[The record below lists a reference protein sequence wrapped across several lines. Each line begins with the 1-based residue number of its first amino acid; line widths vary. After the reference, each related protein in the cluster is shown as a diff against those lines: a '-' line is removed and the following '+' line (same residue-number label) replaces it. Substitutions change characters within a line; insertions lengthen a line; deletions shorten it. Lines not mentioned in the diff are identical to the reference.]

1 MKTTIPS
8 TIAPSLIAGLNHAA
22 LVTSDAAA
30 LAEFYCDVFGA
41 TALPVPAPPG
51 SGSALLIQFSD
62 SCGLAVV
69 ETPGSDSPRR
79 LLERTPPRTPRPHR
93 PRRRDTG
100 RVGTGSVPFV
110 ARGASDGII
119 NDYGAMLSV
128 HFTDP
133 DGMAS
138 EVCWMRAS
146 VTAGLHPPRRFDGPL
161 VDLLSG

>member
-69 ETPGSDSPRR
+69 ETPGSDSRAGSSNELHRGHLDHIALDVATPDALEQVRYR
-79 LLERTPPRTPRPHR
+79 L
-93 PRRRDTG
+93 
-100 RVGTGSVPFV
+100 V

-161 VDLLSG
+161 ADLLSG

>member
-1 MKTTIPS
+1 MEQ
-8 TIAPSLIAGLNHAA
+8 
-22 LVTSDAAA
+22 VR
-30 LAEFYCDVFGA
+30 Y
-41 TALPVPAPPG
+41 
-51 SGSALLIQFSD
+51 
-62 SCGLAVV
+62 
-69 ETPGSDSPRR
+69 R
-79 LLERTPPRTPRPHR
+79 L
-93 PRRRDTG
+93 
-100 RVGTGSVPFV
+100 V

-161 VDLLSG
+161 ADLLSG